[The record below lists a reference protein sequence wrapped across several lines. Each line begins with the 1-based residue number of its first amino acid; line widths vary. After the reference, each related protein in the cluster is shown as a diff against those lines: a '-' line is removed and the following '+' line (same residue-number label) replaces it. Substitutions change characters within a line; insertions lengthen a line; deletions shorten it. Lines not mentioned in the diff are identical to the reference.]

1 MEIVK
6 EKQFYLSWKQCA
18 RPVFENRRFSLLE
31 KDDFHVVEYLSTQVI
46 ILPIIE
52 QEYVVLPKVRRQ
64 ILGGAVWELPAG
76 GVLGNEGPEEAA
88 LRELVEETGISI
100 SDPSRLLPLNTL
112 VVSPNRLPM
121 FPLIYRVDLSHQEF
135 ETRSAHDD
143 EVESVASFSL
153 DKVQEMILSGEIIT
167 SITLS
172 ILGRFLIG
180 QQVRGGSS
188 TPKP

>member
-6 EKQFYLSWKQCA
+6 EKQFYLSWKQSA
-18 RPVFENRRFSLLE
+18 RPVFQNHRFSLLE
-31 KDDFHVVEYLSTQVI
+31 KDDFHVIEYQSTQVI

-76 GVLGNEGPEEAA
+76 GVLENEGPEEAA
-88 LRELVEETGISI
+88 LRELGEETGITI
-100 SDPSRLLPLNTL
+100 PDPSRLIPQATV

-135 ETRSAHDD
+135 ETRSTHDD
-143 EVESVASFSL
+143 EVESVTSFSS
-153 DKVQEMILSGEIIT
+153 DKIREMILSGEIIT
-167 SITLS
+167 SITLA
-172 ILGRFLIG
+172 ILSRFLLG
-180 QQVRGGSS
+180 QQVSGNSS
-188 TPKP
+188 SPTP